1 MEGISLGVP
10 NDRNIK
16 SNNIFAILEFKHD
29 SITGYWPYS
38 RADRECYYGIADG
51 IQTLEEEVLL
61 SAKCL
66 IKW

>member
-1 MEGISLGVP
+1 MEGISLGIS
-10 NDRNIK
+10 NDMNIN
-16 SNNIFAILEFKHD
+16 SDNIFAILEFKHD

-38 RADRECYYGIADG
+38 KTNRKCYYSIEDG